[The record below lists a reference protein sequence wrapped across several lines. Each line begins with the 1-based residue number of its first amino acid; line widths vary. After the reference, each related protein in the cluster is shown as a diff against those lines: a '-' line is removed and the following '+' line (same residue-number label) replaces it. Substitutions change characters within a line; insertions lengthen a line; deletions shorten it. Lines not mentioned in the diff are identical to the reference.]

1 MDLPLYTPSFFFFPS
16 FHHLIGISIITF
28 PSKRKRRHKTTMHN
42 EQQSNSSRGSG
53 GIARAGLCA
62 GGGGVAVAGE
72 EVVELVEAELP
83 ERGLVSAERF
93 HDPLEEVRVAGD
105 GEAAGL
111 LKPVLLLRPLQ

>member
-1 MDLPLYTPSFFFFPS
+1 MDLPLYTPFFLFFS
-16 FHHLIGISIITF
+16 FHHLNGIFIITF

-42 EQQSNSSRGSG
+42 EQQSNSSRGGG
-53 GIARAGLCA
+53 GIAGA
-62 GGGGVAVAGE
+62 GVAVAGE

-111 LKPVLLLRPLQ
+111 LKPVLHLRPLQ